1 MGVIFRKDPS
11 KKDKKADK
19 KVSEENTKK
28 VNAMLDQ
35 FRDDLTGV
43 LETGIRQSIA
53 EMPRMTAEQQREL
66 IEFWKQIKA
75 FVTEFLKWFD
85 QVMDNMIKK
94 LLDGYHLNSA
104 LVAAIF
110 QKGVDELKGVMSGQN
125 LSEEDRPKLS
135 SK

>member
-1 MGVIFRKDPS
+1 
-11 KKDKKADK
+11 
-19 KVSEENTKK
+19 
-28 VNAMLDQ
+28 MLDQ

-94 LLDGYHLNSA
+94 LLEGYHLNSA

-125 LSEEDRPKLS
+125 LSEEDRPKLY